1 MFFRRSL
8 LLVAVAT
15 GLLLAACK
23 KGDSKEEVI
32 DFGPSPGFQYRTPT
46 NVPQGG
52 DPTDWVSDGA
62 WNAREKQLFAA
73 LNLSLDG
80 PQQSG
85 TWASS
90 VYPNQSEATV
100 GFTFTTSINRNRP
113 APAGARLAFV
123 IVDRRYTELRRG
135 EGAADHDLN
144 LSFAPG
150 ALAAGALYRMYY
162 VCYVPG
168 QQVYF
173 RSHGDIKVE

>member
-1 MFFRRSL
+1 ML
-8 LLVAVAT
+8 PMAA

-23 KGDSKEEVI
+23 KEEFKEEVI

-52 DPTDWVSDGA
+52 DPTDWVGDGP

-80 PQQSG
+80 AQQG
-85 TWASS
+85 DTWSSS
-90 VYPNQSEATV
+90 VFPNQSEAAV
-100 GFTFTTSINRNRP
+100 GFRFITSINRNRT
-113 APAGARLAFV
+113 APTGARLAFV

-144 LSFAPG
+144 LSFAPN